1 MFKLLAIIIIQALEK
16 KEFYGCH
23 CAGYLIMF
31 ALGFRYHHTGPVS
44 GFFALRESL
53 AVIAEKV
60 GDNFTTCCRYFT
72 ERHLQLLE

>member
-1 MFKLLAIIIIQALEK
+1 
-16 KEFYGCH
+16 
-23 CAGYLIMF
+23 MF

-72 ERHLQLLE
+72 ERHLQLLSNNSIIYIDICENLLNTTGT